1 MKKICLLTILSLV
14 ILSSFKPEE
23 DKDGIIYWIDREEK
37 DVFISVFGA
46 RYNMEYEIADS
57 LIERFEKDTITR
69 QIELKSKIG
78 VITGC
83 YDYYDNVNQILVT
96 FCVDKY
102 ELSNGDVYYPRK
114 TTDYCS
120 CIGF

>member
-1 MKKICLLTILSLV
+1 MKKICFLIILSLV
-14 ILSSFKPEE
+14 VLSSFKPRE

-46 RYNMEYEIADS
+46 RYNIEYEIADS
-57 LIERFEKDTITR
+57 LVERFEKDTITR
-69 QIELKSKIG
+69 QIEINSKIG

-83 YDYYDNVNQILVT
+83 YDYYDNVNHILVT

>member
-1 MKKICLLTILSLV
+1 MKKFYLFFVVLSII
-14 ILSSFKPEE
+14 ILSSFNGRR

-46 RYNMEYEIADS
+46 RYNTEYEIADS
-57 LIERFEKDTITR
+57 LVARFENDTITK
-69 QIELKSKIG
+69 QIEINSKLG

-83 YDYYDNVNQILVT
+83 YDYYDNINQILVT

-102 ELSNGDVYYPRK
+102 ELTNGDVYYPRK
-114 TTDYCS
+114 TDNCS
-120 CIGF
+120 CEGF

>member
-1 MKKICLLTILSLV
+1 MKKICLLIILSLV

-46 RYNMEYEIADS
+46 RYNIEYEIADS
-57 LIERFEKDTITR
+57 LVERFEKDTVTR
-69 QIELKSKIG
+69 QIEINSKLG

-83 YDYYDNVNQILVT
+83 YDYYDNINQILVT

-114 TTDYCS
+114 TTDNCS